1 MSQSVSPV
9 PYLEQREIERTLVQG
24 TARLCISDFGTML
37 KAVAKSRGEKPAE
50 WLAAKTGQ
58 SLRAAAYELAGD
70 REPSARSINFLMSL
84 ACRWPL

>member
-1 MSQSVSPV
+1 MSHSVSPV

-24 TARLCISDFGTML
+24 TARLCISDFGEMV
-37 KAVAKSRGEKPAE
+37 KAAAKKRGEKPAP
-50 WLAAKTGQ
+50 WLASNTGQ

-70 REPSARSINFLMSL
+70 REPSARSISFLVSL